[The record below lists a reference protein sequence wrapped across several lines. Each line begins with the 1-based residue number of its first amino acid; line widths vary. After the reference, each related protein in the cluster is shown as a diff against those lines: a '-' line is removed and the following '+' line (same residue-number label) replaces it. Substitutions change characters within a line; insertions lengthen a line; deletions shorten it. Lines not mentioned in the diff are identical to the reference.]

1 MSYAESGCE
10 QVGSGWVISR
20 VLRGEPD
27 LKGHTCE
34 VAPSR
39 HLTYLDSSMKVSSGT
54 LVAWTAA
61 LQGVTCL
68 WWYEEHKYVQTT
80 SNNCHHDQTVTVR
93 ES

>member
-20 VLRGEPD
+20 VLRREPD

-39 HLTYLDSSMKVSSGT
+39 HLTYLDPSMKVSSGT

-61 LQGVTCL
+61 LRVCGGTKNTSMFKQL
-68 WWYEEHKYVQTT
+68 QTT
-80 SNNCHHDQTVTVR
+80 AIM
-93 ES
+93 